1 MSLEIKF
8 ENFKMKDNEIIE
20 KMYNR
25 LMLIQNE
32 FLDLGESLK
41 NKKVIEK
48 ILRVMLRMLRWETLV
63 SMLEVVQ
70 GANDFILTR

>member
-48 ILRVMLRMLRWETLV
+48 ILRVMLRKLRWETLV